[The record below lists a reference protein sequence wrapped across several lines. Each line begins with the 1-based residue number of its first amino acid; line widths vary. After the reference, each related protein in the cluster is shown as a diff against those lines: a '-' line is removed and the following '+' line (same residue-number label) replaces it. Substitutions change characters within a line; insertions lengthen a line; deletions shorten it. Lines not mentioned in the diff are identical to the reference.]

1 MTLQT
6 ENIPAEL
13 RALPQWV
20 GRRGKMPLDPATG
33 QGAKAG
39 VPNTWGT
46 LEQALAGVK
55 AGRFEGIGFEFA
67 TGGGLVGID
76 LDHVVNPHTGEVQP
90 WALDIVQRLDSYTEY
105 SPSGT
110 GLHIFVHGGIPEAG
124 RKKTLNKDTGEAVEM
139 YREKRYFTV
148 TARPFLPALVAHRP
162 KETAALFA
170 EHFPKKQAHKAP
182 VQPTGAP
189 DYLRVG
195 LDKDRAFRALWDGH
209 RDTSDESSND
219 MALMNKLAYWCS
231 KDEGR
236 MIEAFL
242 ASPYAAQKD
251 DTHRVKLERED
262 YLARTARRAAA
273 DCSGTAA
280 ERDTAYRQERAKRD
294 FAGTVRSPGFSFI
307 NPIDPPSVMHRYTLD
322 DMGTARLFAD
332 TYRGLLL
339 YLPEYRDWFIYD
351 SGRWV
356 QDKGGLLAHN
366 LAKELADYVWK
377 IIPPPPPPPEK
388 GEVRDALEPAQ
399 EDEWKAHRKHYGR
412 YRSLQARKTLLQDA
426 MSELPGSAS
435 DFDRDPF
442 LFNCQNGTLDLR
454 TGRLRPHNPG
464 DRISKQAAVNYDP
477 AARSPRFVQ
486 FIEEITEGHAER
498 ANMLQKAL
506 GYALKGEANEECYF
520 TAIGEKTRNGKGT
533 LFDTVLQLFGSYGI
547 QMDFA
552 TVSRG
557 NTVKDGSKA
566 TPDLARLAGVRFV
579 LTNEPEKGVYL
590 NEALM
595 KQITGNDDITS
606 RPLYGDILQFKP
618 VFKLFIT
625 ANSKPNVADDSL
637 FASGRVKLLPFT
649 RHFEE
654 HEQDRTLKARLREP
668 ESMSGI
674 LNWLLDGYRRYCTEG
689 LKDTE
694 EMQRMVG
701 EYRWENDYVGQ
712 FLAERVELTPGEK
725 NNRVAVRNI
734 LNGYREWC
742 APMGVKPV
750 GYKTFKSELE
760 RRGVVLYDYG
770 HVLCTNAK
778 LKYDHMSTMSM
789 SS

>member
-6 ENIPAEL
+6 DNIPEEL

-20 GRRGKMPLDPATG
+20 GRRGKMPLNPATG
-33 QGAKAG
+33 EGAKAG
-39 VPNTWGT
+39 ILSTWGT
-46 LEQALAGVK
+46 LEQAITGVS

-90 WALDIVQRLDSYTEY
+90 WALEIVHRMDSYTEY

-110 GLHIFVHGGIPEAG
+110 GLHIFVHGDIPEAG
-124 RKKTLNKDTGEAVEM
+124 RKKTLNKDTSEAVEM
-139 YREKRYFTV
+139 YKEKRYFTV
-148 TARPFLPALVAHRP
+148 TAQPFHPAPIAERSAEL
-162 KETAALFA
+162 TALYTKLFPPQQPHPSPSPA
-170 EHFPKKQAHKAP
+170 IDAP
-182 VQPTGAP
+182 E
-189 DYLRVG
+189 YLRIG
-195 LDKDRAFRALWDGH
+195 LDKDRTFRALWDGY
-209 RDTSDESSND
+209 RNTGDESSND
-219 MALMNKLAYWCS
+219 MALMNKLAHWCNR
-231 KDEGR
+231 DEER

-242 ASPYAAQKD
+242 ASPHTAGKD
-251 DTHRVKLERED
+251 DAHRAKLERED
-262 YLARTARRAAA
+262 YLHRTAQKAIA
-273 DCSGTAA
+273 DCRETAA
-280 ERDTAYRQERAKRD
+280 ERDAAYKLERARRD
-294 FAGTVRSPGFSFI
+294 FSEASQLPGFAFI
-307 NPIDPPSVMHRYTLD
+307 NPIEPPSVMRRYTLD

-332 TYRGLLL
+332 TFRGLLL

-351 SGRWV
+351 SGRWI
-356 QDKGGLLAHN
+356 QDKGGLRAHN
-366 LAKELADYVWK
+366 LAKELADYVWS
-377 IIPPPPPPPEK
+377 IIPAPPPPEPDTK
-388 GEVRDALEPAQ
+388 EKP
-399 EDEWKAHRKHYGR
+399 EDKWSSHRKHYNR
-412 YRSLQARKTLLQDA
+412 YRSLQARKTLIQDA
-426 MSELPGSAS
+426 MSELRGNAS
-435 DFDRDPF
+435 DFDHDPY

-454 TGRLRPHNPG
+454 TGKLRPHDPS
-464 DRISKQAAVNYDP
+464 DMISKQAAVNYDP

-486 FIEEITEGHAER
+486 FIEEITEGNTDR
-498 ANMLQKAL
+498 AAMLQKSL

-552 TVSRG
+552 TISRG

-566 TPDLARLAGVRFV
+566 TPDLARLASVRFV

-654 HEQDRTLKARLREP
+654 HEQDRTLKSKLREA

-674 LNWLLDGYRRYCTEG
+674 LNWLLDGYRRYCAEG

-712 FLAERVELTPGEK
+712 FLAERVELTPQEK
-725 NNRVAVRNI
+725 NNRVTVRNI

-742 APMGVKPV
+742 GPIGVKAL
-750 GYKTFKSELE
+750 GLKAFKSELE

-778 LKYDHMSTMSM
+778 LKYDYMSTMSM
-789 SS
+789 SG